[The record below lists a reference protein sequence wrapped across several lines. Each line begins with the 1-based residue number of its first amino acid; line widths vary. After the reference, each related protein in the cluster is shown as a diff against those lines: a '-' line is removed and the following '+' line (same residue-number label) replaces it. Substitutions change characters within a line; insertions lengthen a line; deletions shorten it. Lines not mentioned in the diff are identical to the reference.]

1 MLIKAKEGIEKSIKH
16 LDNEFAKL
24 QLGRANPSLVE
35 DIKVE
40 QYGSIQLLK
49 NVSSVSVLDPQT
61 LSIKPWDR
69 WLIWTI
75 AKAISDSGLWLNPQ
89 SMADSVILKIPAL
102 TTERRTELTKVA
114 KKMSEEAK
122 IWVRNARQ
130 DSLKDIK
137 KASDDKLISEDISKQ
152 NESDLQKLVD
162 EANKQI
168 DEITKKKEVDIMKV

>member
-1 MLIKAKEGIEKSIKH
+1 MLTKAKEGIEKSIKH

-24 QLGRANPSLVE
+24 QMWRANPSLVE

-40 QYGSIQLLK
+40 QYGSVQLLK

-69 WLIWTI
+69 NLIWTI

-89 SMADSVILKIPAL
+89 SMADSVILKIPSL
-102 TTERRTELTKVA
+102 TTERRTELTKIA

-137 KASDDKLISEDISKQ
+137 KAFDDKLISEDISKQ
-152 NESDLQKLVD
+152 NEADLQKLVD

-168 DEITKKKEVDIMKV
+168 DEVIKKKEADIMKV

>member
-1 MLIKAKEGIEKSIKH
+1 MLTKAKEGIEKSIKH

-24 QLGRANPSLVE
+24 QLGRANSSLVE
-35 DIKVE
+35 DVKVE
-40 QYGSIQLLK
+40 QYGSVQLLK
-49 NVSSVSVLDPQT
+49 NVSSVSILDPQT

-69 WLIWTI
+69 NIIWTI
-75 AKAISDSGLWLNPQ
+75 AKAINDSGLWLNPQ

-102 TTERRTELTKVA
+102 TTERRTELTKIA

-137 KASDDKLISEDISKQ
+137 KASDDKLISEDIVKQ
-152 NESDLQKLVD
+152 NETDLQKLID
-162 EANKQI
+162 EANKKI
-168 DEITKKKEVDIMKV
+168 DETTKKKEADIMKV